1 MSFREI
7 RNFCEIMRSLGYSRI
22 ISMENFRTPNFELV
36 ADILDWLLLRV
47 DPECDIL
54 GDIEEERQRINFITN
69 VAKFFLSKTRI
80 KLNLKKLYQADG
92 YAVRELLKIAS
103 MLYKAQ
109 SSSTKNDEESSV
121 DITMS
126 SKLQNLKTARG
137 LATEI
142 TETGAKLFD
151 LLGKEKD
158 LREARDKALGFLDNI
173 SRNLDSN
180 AEQEYIRK
188 CIRDIIQ
195 GQTGNLSQME
205 KMLEELENDEK
216 TLEAKIK
223 KRTGELER
231 AEKRMKSLQTVRPG
245 YMDEYE
251 RLEQELEKLYEVYV
265 VRFRNVA
272 YLEHD
277 LDEYSKKEE
286 EKSKLISDSL
296 AQQRNEIQ
304 EDQKRRLI
312 GEAELEEA
320 TIDSNVPKGKAS
332 NNNASNNRDRPM
344 EARQNGRRQYKQEE
358 SEESDLIEEDEES
371 GSLEVDE
378 EGSEEELE
386 EEESESL
393 DNDF

>member
-1 MSFREI
+1 M
-7 RNFCEIMRSLGYSRI
+7 
-22 ISMENFRTPNFELV
+22 
-36 ADILDWLLLRV
+36 
-47 DPECDIL
+47 
-54 GDIEEERQRINFITN
+54 
-69 VAKFFLSKTRI
+69 
-80 KLNLKKLYQADG
+80 
-92 YAVRELLKIAS
+92 
-103 MLYKAQ
+103 
-109 SSSTKNDEESSV
+109 

-137 LATEI
+137 LATNI

-151 LLGKEKD
+151 LLAKEKE

-180 AEQEYIRK
+180 AEQDYIRK

-195 GQTGNLSQME
+195 SQTGNLSQME

-223 KRTGELER
+223 KRQGEFER

-251 RLEQELEKLYEVYV
+251 RLEQEIEKLYEAYV
-265 VRFRNVA
+265 IRFRNVA

-286 EKSKLISDSL
+286 EKSKHANETL
-296 AQQRNEIQ
+296 AKDRQKII
-304 EDQKRRLI
+304 EDEMRLLR
-312 GEAELEEA
+312 GDPEVEES
-320 TIDSNVPKGKAS
+320 TIDSNIA
-332 NNNASNNRDRPM
+332 NRSNNRERPM
-344 EARQNGRRQYKQEE
+344 EARQNARRPYKQEE

-378 EGSEEELE
+378 EESEEGELD
-386 EEESESL
+386 ESDSI